1 MSEPVPQVR
10 SRRGPE
16 AGEVQPVHRRLSL
29 RSRVLLGYLLLL
41 VTFGVVLTA
50 VLIQWRGT
58 HESLAML
65 SAGYLPLSS
74 AIGGARAI
82 PLGPELEKDQDPGVL
97 YLQRS
102 SERQFLRLK
111 LSKVGA
117 AGDVAN
123 AMLSAD
129 LAAGDQEIVEAV
141 SSRLGEVTQ
150 LIAEYE
156 QVHTE
161 FVAAIEADE
170 PNPDIFIPE
179 LLRLRREIEIK
190 LKTLD
195 DRIQRRIRRV
205 VKETD
210 RSQRDAR
217 FALTALSSVALG
229 IGLLLVIAT
238 GFMLRPI
245 RQLIAGAERI
255 RDGSFDERVAIRSGD
270 EVGRLA
276 GAFNAMAASIE
287 ERERNLEE
295 RSVEL
300 ESALAELRESQ
311 AALIKH
317 ERLATIGQMAAQI
330 AHEVRNPLNALGLN
344 AEMLADD
351 VTSGNQEEA
360 IETLGAIRDEIARLT
375 EITEAYLAL
384 GRLPPL
390 RLDPY
395 PLGALIKEL
404 VRFQGEELER
414 GGVEVALEL
423 PDDLPEV
430 LVDPSQLRQALLNI
444 VRNAGEALSSG
455 GGGTL
460 TISARVDG
468 EELRLDVADD
478 GPGMDPE
485 HVARIF
491 DPFFSTKERGSGLGL
506 PITHQ
511 VIAEHGGRI
520 ACMSSPGDGTTFS
533 IWLPRAKVER
543 SNERAGR

>member
-1 MSEPVPQVR
+1 LPDLTPQIR

-16 AGEVQPVHRRLSL
+16 DGTDLPVRGRLSL

-41 VTFGVVLTA
+41 VVFGVVLTA
-50 VLIQWRGT
+50 VLVQWRGT

-65 SAGYLPLSS
+65 SAGYLPLSGS
-74 AIGGARAI
+74 IGGAEAI
-82 PLGPELEKDQDPGVL
+82 PLGVELEKGQLPEVL
-97 YLQRS
+97 YDRRRAEQQLVG
-102 SERQFLRLK
+102 LK
-111 LSKVGA
+111 QAKVQVA
-117 AGDVAN
+117 RDIAG
-123 AMLSAD
+123 AMLIAGLDQGDEEIASAV
-129 LAAGDQEIVEAV
+129 AA
-141 SSRLGEVTQ
+141 RLDDVGS
-150 LIAEYE
+150 LLAEYG
-156 QVHTE
+156 QVHGE
-161 FVAAIEADE
+161 FVAAIEAAE
-170 PNPDIFIPE
+170 PNPGAFIPE
-179 LLRLRREIEIK
+179 LLRLRREIEIS
-190 LKTLD
+190 LENLD
-195 DRIQRRIRRV
+195 GRIQRRIRRV

-210 RSQRDAR
+210 GSQRDAR
-217 FALTALSSVALG
+217 FALTALSSVAFG

-255 RDGSFDERVAIRSGD
+255 RDGSFDERVAISSGD

-276 GAFNAMAASIE
+276 GAFNAMAASIQ
-287 ERERNLEE
+287 ERERHLEE
-295 RSVEL
+295 RSREL
-300 ESALAELRESQ
+300 EAALAELRESQ

-395 PLGALIKEL
+395 PLGALVTEL
-404 VRFQGEELER
+404 VRFQHEELER
-414 GGVEVALEL
+414 GGVTVELAL
-423 PDDLPEV
+423 PDGLPEV
-430 LVDPSQLRQALLNI
+430 QVDPAQLRQALLNI
-444 VRNAGEALSSG
+444 VRNAAEALRAG
-455 GGGTL
+455 GGGT
-460 TISARVDG
+460 IRVSAKAEAEQV
-468 EELRLDVADD
+468 RLDVADD
-478 GPGMDPE
+478 GPGMETE

-511 VIAEHGGRI
+511 VIEEHGGQI
-520 ACMSSPGDGTTFS
+520 TCISSPGEGTTFS
-533 IWLPRAKVER
+533 IWLPRAQVDR
-543 SNERAGR
+543 